1 MLRSWLLRLV
11 IGLGVVLPLR
21 AELKRVQGAELPNR
35 IGPHVLVLSPAWAGR
50 LPPTGAVN
58 VPKWCAV
65 LSPGQTLTVGLLGQG
80 PAHEHLFDGVTASL
94 RIKTADGTVTERRG
108 LRPVTVRRVKAE
120 GADMALLAL
129 KAAGI
134 PEADLA
140 TATDSMAMMTVA
152 VFAADW
158 TVPGA
163 PAGGDCELSVEVT
176 GTAEPVQTEPA
187 RLPIKTVAEWLKAP
201 PPSEKEIGNELR
213 GYQATRSPGELLAWF
228 NVVAKGR
235 MLKSPPVHTFFAY
248 AFNADPAVRAAVVEG
263 YPLLDPATQSALLW
277 VLRLGGAN
285 LRAMFPSESAET
297 LAPFKDLVPL
307 PDARQLPRFH
317 DPVNVQEAAGIGH
330 AMDRCWSG
338 WMATGDPTYLR
349 ALVDLLDGAGDYAT
363 FEAWTKA
370 KGGAKGLDARVVR
383 GMAYQIAGWS
393 IGSFNRTDPLVAD
406 WLAYWQTDPTV
417 SVTIRRELGTLLTNP
432 AFKRK

>member
-11 IGLGVVLPLR
+11 VGLGIVLPLR

-35 IGPHVLVLSPAWAGR
+35 IGSHVLVLSPSWAGR

-58 VPKWCAV
+58 VPKGCGV
-65 LSPGQTLTVGLLGQG
+65 LSPGQTLAVGLLGQG
-80 PAHEHLFDGVTASL
+80 PAHEHLFDGVAANL
-94 RIKTADGTVTERRG
+94 RIKAADGTVTERRG
-108 LRPVTVRRVKAE
+108 LRPVAVRRVKGE
-120 GADMALLAL
+120 GADMALVAL

-140 TATDSMAMMTVA
+140 TAADTMAMMTVA
-152 VFAADW
+152 VFATDW
-158 TVPGA
+158 TVPA
-163 PAGGDCELSVEVT
+163 AAGGDCELSLEVA
-176 GTAEPVQTEPA
+176 GTAEPVTTEPA
-187 RLPIKTVAEWLKAP
+187 RLPVKTVAEWLKAP
-201 PPSEKEIGNELR
+201 PLPEMEIGKQLR
-213 GYQATRSPGELLAWF
+213 NYEATRSPGELLAWF
-228 NVVAKGR
+228 NVVAKSR

-285 LRAMFPSESAET
+285 LRDLFPSESAET
-297 LAPFKDLVPL
+297 LAPFKELAPL
-307 PDARQLPRFH
+307 PDARRLPRFH
-317 DPVNVQEAAGIGH
+317 DPVNVQEAAEIGH

-338 WMATGDPTYLR
+338 WMATGDQTYLR
-349 ALVDLLDGAGDYAT
+349 ALVDLLDGADDFAT
-363 FEAWTKA
+363 FVAWTKA
-370 KGGAKGLDARVVR
+370 RGGAKGLDARVVR

-393 IGSFNRTDPLVAD
+393 IGSFQRTDPLVAD

-417 SVTIRRELGTLLTNP
+417 SVIIRRELGTLLTNP